1 MANDRKTLP
10 YRELEIDDDSPAH
23 RHKKKKKDE
32 KNWGV
37 PGAVL
42 IVCLMTLPLLVF
54 LCSGSRL
61 SSTLIW
67 LHDVKVNAV
76 QGWEHGS
83 NQTSSTASNNNH
95 TNGLI
100 DGLISPNFDKE
111 SCLSRYE
118 SALYYKTIPY
128 MPSSYLKQKLRN
140 YEALHKKCGP
150 NTPLYKK
157 SIEQLN
163 SGHSAE
169 LMDCNYVV
177 WIPYLGLGNRILTL
191 VSTFLYAILT
201 NKVMLIQATDD
212 MVGLF
217 CEPFPDSSWILPP
230 DFPIKNIMQL
240 DVNSNVTYR
249 NMLNNHVISN
259 DPNTKVESLP
269 SYAYVHLSHDVEHS
283 DRLFYCNE
291 DQYIIGKFN
300 WLLLHSDLYFVPSLY
315 STPMFEEELGLLF
328 PAKESV
334 FYLLAHYLIHP
345 TNSVWGLVTRYYN
358 SYLSKA
364 DEKIG
369 IQIRIF
375 HWVKVSSEVI
385 FQQILDCSNKERV
398 LPELDLNGTTA
409 FKTNEPKSKAIL
421 VASLYA
427 DYYERFKSMY
437 YEHSVKTWEFVSVYQ
452 PSHEERQKTEIQSHN
467 QKALAEIYLLSLC
480 DVLMTTAYST
490 FGYIGYGLAGIKPIF
505 LITVHDKIPDPP
517 CVRAVSMEPCNLTP
531 LLNTCTGKTVDKE
544 KFEQHVKQ
552 CEDVDHGIKLF
563 D

>member
-1 MANDRKTLP
+1 
-10 YRELEIDDDSPAH
+10 
-23 RHKKKKKDE
+23 
-32 KNWGV
+32 
-37 PGAVL
+37 
-42 IVCLMTLPLLVF
+42 
-54 LCSGSRL
+54 
-61 SSTLIW
+61 
-67 LHDVKVNAV
+67 
-76 QGWEHGS
+76 
-83 NQTSSTASNNNH
+83 
-95 TNGLI
+95 
-100 DGLISPNFDKE
+100 
-111 SCLSRYE
+111 
-118 SALYYKTIPY
+118 
-128 MPSSYLKQKLRN
+128 
-140 YEALHKKCGP
+140 
-150 NTPLYKK
+150 
-157 SIEQLN
+157 
-163 SGHSAE
+163 
-169 LMDCNYVV
+169 
-177 WIPYLGLGNRILTL
+177 
-191 VSTFLYAILT
+191 
-201 NKVMLIQATDD
+201 

-269 SYAYVHLSHDVEHS
+269 SYVYIHLSHDIEHS

-315 STPMFEEELGLLF
+315 STPMFEEELGLFF
-328 PAKESV
+328 PAKESI

-437 YEHSVKTWEFVSVYQ
+437 YEHSVKTGEFVSVYQ

-517 CVRAVSMEPCNLTP
+517 CVRAVSREPCNLTP